1 MGLAVDSYCQLKS
14 HVTQKLEHKSKHLR
28 IRGHL
33 PAPII
38 NGGGDS
44 L

>member
-28 IRGHL
+28 ICGHL